1 VTDLCCR
8 LVLFSD
14 ADPESP
20 NYNAQSVQAANE
32 AAKEEIRKML
42 TSFDEDEGPVDDDEL
57 DLTCSLCDKIGAV
70 HSADNM
76 ACPDPSKPMMGLGD
90 HRFHDT
96 NRFTPKHD

>member
-1 VTDLCCR
+1 

-42 TSFDEDEGPVDDDEL
+42 TSFDEDQDQRG
-57 DLTCSLCDKIGAV
+57 
-70 HSADNM
+70 
-76 ACPDPSKPMMGLGD
+76 
-90 HRFHDT
+90 R
-96 NRFTPKHD
+96 R